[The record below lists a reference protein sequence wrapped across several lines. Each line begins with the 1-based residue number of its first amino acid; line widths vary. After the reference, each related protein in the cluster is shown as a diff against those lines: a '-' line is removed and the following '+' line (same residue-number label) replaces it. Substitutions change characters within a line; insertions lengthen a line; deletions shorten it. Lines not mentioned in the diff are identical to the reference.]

1 MRYLAALLLVVMTS
15 SCKNDKFLVEYRPDV
30 QGRFS
35 KTYKMDTSTA
45 ESYAVDVDVLWVID
59 NSGSMGPYQQR
70 VINNSAT
77 FIQQF
82 ATSSRLHWKM
92 GLISTSFAEGPY
104 MGFNST
110 VDYLTLDAANQFN
123 TAVAALGVQ
132 GDGFEKTFDPTS
144 KVLRNYPNWLRPN
157 AYLVLI
163 IVSDELEQS
172 NMSTSQFLTFIQGK
186 MGGSLGRFIAY
197 GVYGRDSNEPTNQKY
212 NEIVQRTNG
221 KIYQLDSPDYGVLL
235 AALGKDLVQKTT
247 VVYPIVMLDQKPM
260 IGTIQVVYKGRVL
273 VPGTEWVYIPDYNLI
288 QFQDPKAFDNKV
300 LDVDISFDVDN

>member
-1 MRYLAALLLVVMTS
+1 MKYLVALLLLVVTA

-70 VINNSAT
+70 VINNSAS

-82 ATSSRLHWKM
+82 ASSSRLHWKM
-92 GLISTSFAEGPY
+92 GLISTSFYEQPY
-104 MGFNST
+104 MGFSST
-110 VDYLTLDAANQFN
+110 VDYLTLDAANIFN
-123 TAVAALGVQ
+123 TAVGKLGIN
-132 GDGFEKTFDPTS
+132 GDGIAERTFEPVT
-144 KVLRNYPNWLRPN
+144 KVLRNYPNWVRPN

-172 NMSTSQFLTFIQGK
+172 SMNTSQFLTFIQGH
-186 MGGSLGRFIAY
+186 MGGSLGRFITY
-197 GVYGRDSNEPTNQKY
+197 GVYGRDSNEPGNQKY
-212 NEIVQRTNG
+212 NEIVQQTNG

-247 VVYPIVMLDQKPM
+247 VVYPIVMLDQKPK
-260 IGTIQVVYKGRVL
+260 IGTIQVVYKGRVQIGRAWCRER
-273 VPGTEWVYIPDYNLI
+273 VCYAV
-288 QFQDPKAFDNKV
+288 
-300 LDVDISFDVDN
+300 